1 MQVFLETDR
10 LVLRQ
15 FTMADAGNLVSLD
28 ADPDV
33 MRFVTGGI
41 PTSREEIQNEVLPAF
56 LGYYQRYEGYGFW
69 AAIEKATGEFLGWFH
84 FRPRP
89 DAAPG
94 EVELGYRLRKSAWGK
109 GYATEGSRALIRK
122 GFTESGVRRV
132 TAEAMAVNQ
141 ASRRVME
148 KAGLKLVRT
157 FHQPWPYPID
167 GDQFGDVEYALDKT
181 GWQQQGLAAG
191 SCPPG

>member
-10 LVLRQ
+10 LVLRR
-15 FTMADAGNLVSLD
+15 FTVADADNLVDLD

-33 MRFVTGGI
+33 MRYITGGI

-56 LGYYQRYEGYGFW
+56 LAYYQRYEGYGFW

-89 DAAPG
+89 DAPPG
-94 EVELGYRLRKSAWGK
+94 EVELGYRLRKSAWGN
-109 GYATEGSRALIRK
+109 GYATEGSCALIRK
-122 GFTESGVRRV
+122 GFTESGVQRV
-132 TAEAMAVNQ
+132 TAETMAVNQ

-167 GDQFGDVEYALDKT
+167 GDQYGDVEYALDRT
-181 GWQQQGLAAG
+181 GWQQDIAADE
-191 SCPPG
+191 

>member
-1 MQVFLETDR
+1 MRVFLETDR

-15 FTMADAGNLVSLD
+15 FTMADADNLVQLD

-41 PTSREEIQNEVLPAF
+41 PTSRKEILDEFLPAF
-56 LGYYQRYEGYGFW
+56 LGYYRRYEGYGFW
-69 AAIEKATGEFLGWFH
+69 AVIEKETGEFLGWFH

-89 DAAPG
+89 DADPG
-94 EVELGYRLRKSAWGK
+94 EAELGYRLRKSAWGK

-122 GFTESGVRRV
+122 GFTEHGVQRV
-132 TAEAMAVNQ
+132 VAGAMAVNQ

-148 KAGLKLVRT
+148 KAGLTLVRT
-157 FHQPWPYPID
+157 FHEPWPYPID
-167 GDQFGDVEYALDKT
+167 GDQFGSVEYALDKT
-181 GWQQQGLAAG
+181 RWQQDIAAG
-191 SCPPG
+191 RWPPA